1 METPIKYSITKE
13 VYSLETKRIKATNKK
28 GRNPKK
34 ETSEKTVPT
43 FRFFLRDGT
52 QIDTLEGVV
61 VPVNEKTETA
71 YRMLADLN

>member
-1 METPIKYSITKE
+1 MESKH
-13 VYSLETKRIKATNKK
+13 VKATNKR
-28 GRNPKK
+28 GRNKK

-52 QIDTLEGVV
+52 QLDTLEGVV

-71 YRMLADLN
+71 YRILTEMYMKKFS